1 VGLGLI
7 FAVMRSQEM
16 EAAML
21 STPFREQLITRRTRR
36 LLYSGCWF
44 VRRPDEDFVPDR
56 PRRKP
61 AVQTA
66 NFVAALG
73 TQPVI
78 HRHRTDLS
86 VPLAGPA
93 IRQNGESETIG
104 AAGHCDGEKR
114 SGLEESERGE
124 RAAKLGEG

>member
-1 VGLGLI
+1 
-7 FAVMRSQEM
+7 
-16 EAAML
+16 ML
-21 STPFREQLITRRTRR
+21 STPLREQLITRCTRC
-36 LLYSGCWF
+36 LLYSGCWL
-44 VRRPDEDFVPDR
+44 VRRPGEDFVPDR
-56 PRRKP
+56 PRREP

-66 NFVAALG
+66 NFVAALR
-73 TQPVI
+73 TQSVI

-86 VPLAGPA
+86 VALAGPA

-124 RAAKLGEG
+124 CGAELGEGERL